1 MASWLIGSLV
11 GWAVGWLKERLV
23 GCQFGEG
30 LGGLAEFSSQNSNE
44 VCTIH
49 LPISYPFFPF
59 FFCLVLSIPFFSFFS
74 SFTFFITSYPTI
86 LPSFPFSPALMLSF
100 PPFPFL
106 PFLKESFP
114 SFPPGRVHQRE
125 CPRKKARA
133 RKKSKRGK
141 IDATLMLKKEEEKGT
156 NYSELLTCW
165 PVCLSVCLFVCLL
178 RPSIC
183 WHILLIWYF
192 HNRRGDSKSF
202 ATIFSLP
209 KLFCIFFFFL
219 LSLFFSLFSSTP
231 CLLVCLSIPLFGC
244 PLFPSFRLSLFVS
257 LFYSFFLFVAFFFSF
272 WPFFYDF
279 VSEDRLIFPVA
290 RNFPGQKRPRGI
302 PARPRDGRAR
312 S

>member
-1 MASWLIGSLV
+1 
-11 GWAVGWLKERLV
+11 
-23 GCQFGEG
+23 
-30 LGGLAEFSSQNSNE
+30 
-44 VCTIH
+44 
-49 LPISYPFFPF
+49 
-59 FFCLVLSIPFFSFFS
+59 
-74 SFTFFITSYPTI
+74 
-86 LPSFPFSPALMLSF
+86 MLSF

-183 WHILLIWYF
+183 WYILLIWYF

-209 KLFCIFFFFL
+209 KRFCIFFFLTFSFFFL
-219 LSLFFSLFSSTP
+219 SFPLPLAFLSVSPSLFSDVLCS
-231 CLLVCLSIPLFGC
+231 LHFGC
-244 PLFPSFRLSLFVS
+244 PFLSPSSTPFFPLLP
-257 LFYSFFLFVAFFFSF
+257 FFSF
-272 WPFFYDF
+272 FAFFMISCQRIDWYF
-279 VSEDRLIFPVA
+279 
-290 RNFPGQKRPRGI
+290 Q
-302 PARPRDGRAR
+302 
-312 S
+312 